1 MDDELQRYLQAME
14 GRLGTQLRDASA
26 AVNDSVAAVRDSVAA
41 SEARLMRLMN
51 DQHERVINDLTM
63 LRSDFVNTKD
73 FLIRDAATRSR
84 QWLDLE
90 ERVSKLE
97 RKDE

>member
-14 GRLGTQLRDASA
+14 GRLGTQLRDAIA
-26 AVNDSVAAVRDSVAA
+26 GVNDSVGVVRDSVALVRDNVA
-41 SEARLMRLMN
+41 ATEARLMRLMN

-73 FLIRDAATRSR
+73 FLIRDAAT
-84 QWLDLE
+84 
-90 ERVSKLE
+90 
-97 RKDE
+97 

>member
-14 GRLGTQLRDASA
+14 GRLGTQLRDAIA
-26 AVNDSVAAVRDSVAA
+26 GVNDSVAAT
-41 SEARLMRLMN
+41 EARLMRLMN

-73 FLIRDAATRSR
+73 FLIRDAAT
-84 QWLDLE
+84 
-90 ERVSKLE
+90 
-97 RKDE
+97 